1 MALTEDLEARIDDV
15 LAASFPASD
24 PPPWT
29 TGVEGAWRATT
40 AQHRAAEEAAAVVE
54 AKGVPAAESY

>member
-1 MALTEDLEARIDDV
+1 MDAAEDLESRIDDI

-29 TGVEGAWRATT
+29 MGVEWRKAT
-40 AQHRAAEEAAAVVE
+40 AGRPEAEAAAGEVAARE
-54 AKGVPAAESY
+54 GPAVESY

>member
-1 MALTEDLEARIDDV
+1 MVPAEDLEARIDDI

-40 AQHRAAEEAAAVVE
+40 AARREAEAAAGAVE
-54 AKGVPAAESY
+54 AKGVRAAESC